1 MKILKNYQEDITL
14 STCCDINVIF
24 LKYILIFAK
33 KNKKK
38 EKKIDKEYWDILK

>member
-33 KNKKK
+33 KKRK
-38 EKKIDKEYWDILK
+38 EKKIDKDYWDISK